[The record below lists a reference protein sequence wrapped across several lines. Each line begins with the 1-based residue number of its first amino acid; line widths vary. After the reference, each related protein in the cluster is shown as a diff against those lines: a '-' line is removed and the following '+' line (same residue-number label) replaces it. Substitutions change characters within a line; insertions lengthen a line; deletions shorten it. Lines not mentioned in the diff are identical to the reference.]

1 MTKQKL
7 KALQQRQKEWIEKN
21 PLREF
26 RARNGM
32 TVIAIASL
40 LGVSS
45 SGYQKWE
52 TGAGRPSE
60 DNVLK
65 LIDLTGDSEIEQ
77 KFVAWFEAAPRA

>member
-1 MTKQKL
+1 
-7 KALQQRQKEWIEKN
+7 
-21 PLREF
+21 
-26 RARNGM
+26 M

-52 TGAGRPSE
+52 TGAGRPSD

-65 LIDLTGDSEIEQ
+65 LIDLTGDSKIEQ
-77 KFVAWFEAAPRA
+77 KFEAWFEAAPRA